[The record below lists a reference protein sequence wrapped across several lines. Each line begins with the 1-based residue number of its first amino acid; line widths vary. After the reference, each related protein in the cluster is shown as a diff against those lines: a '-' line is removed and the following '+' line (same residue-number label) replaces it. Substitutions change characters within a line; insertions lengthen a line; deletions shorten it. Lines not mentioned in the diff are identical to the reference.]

1 MKDTPKTPQPA
12 RVISNPF
19 PESTSHNVESKPV
32 TKQVQAEAL
41 VEDPKTTT
49 SPSTAA
55 DNDLIEKTWVDAVN
69 KMAQEYADDPFV
81 LQQKQAELTR
91 DYLKKRWGREIKS
104 A

>member
-19 PESTSHNVESKPV
+19 PESTSHNTGSNPA
-32 TKQVQAEAL
+32 TKQPKTEAL
-41 VEDPKTTT
+41 VENPETTT
-49 SPSTAA
+49 SPSAAA

-69 KMAQEYADDPFV
+69 KIAQEYADDPFV

-91 DYLKKRWGREIKS
+91 DYLKKRWGREIKTS
-104 A
+104 